1 MPYFL
6 ISKLLKNIIN
16 ITFNVDPIA
25 LGGKLVLNLTAVSLT
40 YLILN

>member
-6 ISKLLKNIIN
+6 ISKLLKNIIDF
-16 ITFNVDPIA
+16 TFNVDPIA
-25 LGGKLVLNLTAVSLT
+25 LGGLVLNLAAVSLT